1 VRRIDGRT
9 RRAGLRAT
17 SQCGSIASG
26 PFTARG
32 TVGWRHA
39 VGNVRPS
46 SAFTFANGG
55 TSFQVSGVPIARDG
69 AVLEA
74 GIDANLAKRL
84 TRGLTYSGQDGSGVR
99 GDAILGNIP
108 WKF

>member
-1 VRRIDGRT
+1 MP
-9 RRAGLRAT
+9 GLRAA
-17 SQCGSIASG
+17 SQLGAIGSG

-39 VGNVRPS
+39 FGNVRPS

-55 TSFQVSGVPIARDG
+55 RSFQVSGVPIARDS

-74 GIDANLAKRL
+74 GIDANITKRL
-84 TRGLTYSGQDGSGVR
+84 TLGLTYSGQYGSGVR
-99 GDAILGNIP
+99 DNAILGNIL